1 MTRFALLA
9 EDRSDVDA
17 LVVLIKRIIG
27 QENATIPRKGFGG
40 CGELR
45 RKAHSH
51 IAEFSRQGA
60 THFIICHDSDKNT
73 PQDVRNKVI
82 DAIKAKMP
90 LNFEHIIVVP
100 VQELEAWIIAD
111 EAAIHTAIPSLTI
124 SSVAKPEEINDP
136 KEWLI
141 RQSQTNRTKPL
152 YAPATFNVK
161 VARHLEIDKVKK
173 KCRSFKELVDYLQE
187 AIKTK
192 KSGDEWC

>member
-27 QENATIPRKGFGG
+27 QENATISRKGFGG

-60 THFIICHDSDKNT
+60 THFIICHDSDRST
-73 PQDVRNKVI
+73 PQDVRDKVI
-82 DAIKAKMP
+82 AAIKAKIP
-90 LNFEHIIVVP
+90 LDFDHMIVVP

-124 SSVAKPEEINDP
+124 NPVAKPEEINDP

-141 RQSQTNRTKPL
+141 RQSQVGRSKPL
-152 YAPATFNVK
+152 YSPATFNAK
-161 VARHLEIDKVKK
+161 VAGHLEIDKVKK
-173 KCRSFKELVDYLQE
+173 KCNSFNELVDYLQE
-187 AIKTK
+187 AIKPR
-192 KSGDEWC
+192 KSAK